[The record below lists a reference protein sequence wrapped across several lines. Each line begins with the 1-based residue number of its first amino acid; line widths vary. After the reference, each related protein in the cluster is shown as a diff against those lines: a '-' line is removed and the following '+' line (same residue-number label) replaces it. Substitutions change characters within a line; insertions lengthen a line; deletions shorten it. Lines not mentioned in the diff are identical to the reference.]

1 LQAEGIFSGGN
12 HGHGEGGSVGISAE
26 VFCFKPGAQPGVAD
40 LRPAPPEGR
49 RQAALNEQ
57 MIEVQLNDGDTL
69 GKITADIVYAYV
81 QTGHRETSALRSDH
95 HT

>member
-1 LQAEGIFSGGN
+1 
-12 HGHGEGGSVGISAE
+12 
-26 VFCFKPGAQPGVAD
+26 
-40 LRPAPPEGR
+40 
-49 RQAALNEQ
+49 